1 MNNISVTN
9 KGIKFLGIGQSLP
22 NNVLTNKELESIT
35 PGSSASWIE
44 EKLGI
49 EQRRISTV
57 DSVVSL
63 GAASA
68 SEALLDSGLAK
79 FDIDLI
85 IVNTSSPDKLSPSV
99 ACMIQNELEL
109 TCPAFDINA
118 VCSGFIYAL
127 DLSYLLLDKYKN
139 ILIIS
144 TETYS
149 KITDWDNR
157 NSCFFGDGSA
167 AVIIT
172 RNDKNFYSNIG
183 ADGSGWENFNCDRNS
198 TFNMNGKEVFKFG
211 TKVLP
216 TEINKLMKEN
226 NLSIDEIDWIVPHQP
241 SHNVLKETA
250 RELNISNEKVLFNMG
265 RYGNTAGASVPMA
278 LYHAIKTGKIKSGDN
293 LLLAAIGSGWTYG
306 VNYFKLDYK

>member
-1 MNNISVTN
+1 MNNKPVVN

-22 NNVLTNKELESIT
+22 NNVLTNKELESISS
-35 PGSSASWIE
+35 GSSASWIE
-44 EKLGI
+44 NKLGI
-49 EQRRISTV
+49 QERRISIDDTV
-57 DSVVSL
+57 VTL

-68 SEALLDSGLAK
+68 SEALKDSGLSK
-79 FDIDLI
+79 DKIDLI
-85 IVNTSSPDKLSPSV
+85 IVNTSSSDKVSPSV
-99 ACMIQNELEL
+99 ACMIQDKLGL

-118 VCSGFIYAL
+118 VCTGFIYAL
-127 DLSYLLLDKYKN
+127 EISSLILDKYRN

-172 RNDKNFYSNIG
+172 RNNKEFYSNIG
-183 ADGSGWENFNCDRNS
+183 ADGNGWNHFNCDRKS
-198 TFNMNGKEVFKFG
+198 TFYMDGKEVYKFG

-216 TEINKLMKEN
+216 TEINKLMKDN
-226 NLSIDEIDWIVPHQP
+226 NLNLDDLDWVVPHQP

-250 RELNISNEKVLFNMG
+250 RKLNMSNDKVYFNMK
-265 RYGNTAGASVPMA
+265 RYANTAGASVPMA
-278 LYHAIKTGKIKSGDN
+278 LYDGIKTEKIKNGDN
-293 LLLAAIGSGWTYG
+293 LILAAIGSGWTYG
-306 VNYFKLDYK
+306 VSYLKLEYK